1 MSEAPAPRFA
11 RPFVAAFFAAIVVC
25 GILTIEAWPLTGWQ
39 LFSHV
44 RTDEQSAW
52 SATAVDGRGREVEY
66 SLGNSEQGY
75 RGFNFLMNGFA
86 ERSPAEQQELC
97 DTWRGGTEALLG
109 FEAREV
115 RIYLSEWRLSER
127 DGDRAVRG
135 EPQLRY
141 VCRAGAVD
149 GRA

>member
-11 RPFVAAFFAAIVVC
+11 RPFVAVFLVAVVVSAVAT
-25 GILTIEAWPLTGWQ
+25 LEAWPLTGWR
-39 LFSHV
+39 LFSHL

-52 SATAVDGRGREVEY
+52 SATAVDERGREVAY
-66 SLGNSEQGY
+66 PLGRSEMGY
-75 RGFNFLMNGFA
+75 RGFIFLMGGFA

-97 DTWRGGTEALLG
+97 DTWREGTEALLG

-127 DGDRAVRG
+127 EGDRAVRG
-135 EPQLRY
+135 EPHLRY
-141 VCRAGAVD
+141 VCREGAVD
-149 GRA
+149 ARA